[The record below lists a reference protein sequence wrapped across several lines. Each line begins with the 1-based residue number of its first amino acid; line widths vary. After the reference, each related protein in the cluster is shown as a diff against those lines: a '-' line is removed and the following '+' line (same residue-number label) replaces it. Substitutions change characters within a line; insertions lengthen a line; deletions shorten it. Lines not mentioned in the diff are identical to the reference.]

1 MIVGGV
7 VTRAVSIVGGSVSGI
22 GGIRDVVIERDVRTA
37 SDLVFDVSVGGP
49 DDGPLVLLLHGFGV
63 SRFLWNAQVSA
74 LGDAGFFAVAPN
86 QRGYSAG
93 ARPVPA
99 VHANY
104 RMDLL
109 ISDALDVVAALG
121 YAERRFHLVGHDWGG
136 SLAWSIA
143 DRYPER
149 LGSLTILSRPH
160 PAAFNRALEQDPEQ
174 KERSGH
180 HRWFLE
186 PDAVAKI
193 LADDA
198 RWLRTR
204 LTANGVPD
212 AKIEAH
218 LSVIGNPQAME
229 AALAWYRARGTHHA
243 PVGPIKVPTL
253 YIWGDADDTVGR
265 MAAEGTGEFIA
276 APYQF
281 APLEGVGHFAA
292 DQAPDRVTALL
303 LKHLARHPL

>member
-1 MIVGGV
+1 M
-7 VTRAVSIVGGSVSGI
+7 TRAVSIVGGNLGGVDGVS
-22 GGIRDVVIERDVRTA
+22 DVIADRHVKSA
-37 SDLVFDVSVGGP
+37 SDLVFDVSVSRP

-74 LGDAGFFAVAPN
+74 LGDAGFFVVAPN

-93 ARPVPA
+93 ARPDPA
-99 VHANY
+99 NFANY
-104 RMDLL
+104 RMELL
-109 ISDALDVVAALG
+109 IGDALNLVAALG
-121 YAERRFHLVGHDWGG
+121 RGEQRFHLVGHDWGG
-136 SLAWSIA
+136 SLAWAIA

-160 PAAFNRALEQDPEQ
+160 PAAFNRALEQDPGQ

-186 PDAVAKI
+186 PDAVSKI
-193 LADDA
+193 LADDVQ
-198 RWLRTR
+198 WLRTR
-204 LTANGVPD
+204 LTANGVPE

-229 AALAWYRARGTHHA
+229 AALAWYRVRGTHHE
-243 PVGPIKVPTL
+243 PVGLIKVPTL
-253 YIWGDADDTVGR
+253 YIWGDTDDTVGR

-292 DQAPDRVTALL
+292 DQAPERVTALL
-303 LKHLARHPL
+303 LQHLARHPL